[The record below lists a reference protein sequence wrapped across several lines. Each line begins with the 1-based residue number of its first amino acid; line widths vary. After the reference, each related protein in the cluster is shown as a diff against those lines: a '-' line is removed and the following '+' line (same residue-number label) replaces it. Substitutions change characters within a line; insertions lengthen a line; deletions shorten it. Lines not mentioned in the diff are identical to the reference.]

1 MAEDSDAQDK
11 TEEPSERK
19 LEKAREDGQIASSK
33 DLFVFT
39 VLTAGLLLL
48 MGFAQLGGGILAP
61 WSDLFQFTLDSGAPG
76 ELISQLAEAFWLS
89 LLYATAFGVP
99 LLIVVLLTQFAMDGR
114 INFALKAI
122 EFKGNRINPVSGFQR
137 MFSMKSLV
145 ELGKSILK
153 VVFLLGTGFLFF
165 RLFAPELLALQSI
178 TTPQS
183 MARIGDFTYVLMGM
197 LLVILLI
204 IAAIDVTWQQYDH
217 HQKLRMSRQELKDEY
232 KQTEGSPEVKAKI
245 RRMQRS
251 VSERASKMRESM
263 ENIPDAT
270 VVITNPIHFSVALKY
285 RMGDSQA
292 PTIVAMGR
300 GFLALEI
307 KRRATEADV
316 PIIQSPPLARALF
329 FSGDIGAEIDEQLYA
344 AVATIF
350 AFIYNSD
357 QDPFAVLPEVEVPQ
371 ELNFDEFGMK
381 REAR

>member
-1 MAEDSDAQDK
+1 MAESSDSQDK

-122 EFKGNRINPVSGFQR
+122 EFKGNRINPVSGFKR

-178 TTPQS
+178 TTLQS
-183 MARIGDFTYVLMGM
+183 MARIGDFTYVLVGM

-285 RMGDSQA
+285 RMGDLQA

-329 FSGDIGAEIDEQLYA
+329 FTGDIGAEIDEQLYA

-381 REAR
+381 REA